1 MNIATKTENIA
12 LFSKVSSK
20 PGSKKGLKNKSRSL
34 SKNNKHQH
42 VFTSQINYFKQ
53 GESERPRLE
62 SFIQGV
68 YKKYYNTEI
77 NEFYPNLLAIE
88 SDGIVQKCSIKAV
101 AGIRSAELETLFS
114 EYYLSNKLEDEL
126 FRIYHK
132 SITRKTIVEVGNL
145 SPANIG
151 QMRWLIT
158 SITAFLYSAGFKYI
172 VFTGVPGISNA
183 FKRMHIPIEIIAE
196 AKRNCLPID
205 IRQKWGP
212 EYYINKPMVFSGD
225 IVKGFDIIKNSIY
238 NSNKKLI
245 PLFERACFLGK
256 QISECPHNLT
266 SEVA

>member
-1 MNIATKTENIA
+1 MNTATKTENIA
-12 LFSKVSSK
+12 LFSKISSK
-20 PGSKKGLKNKSRSL
+20 PGSKKGSKNKSRNPL
-34 SKNNKHQH
+34 KNKKHQH
-42 VFTSQINYFKQ
+42 IFTSQINYFTP
-53 GESERPRLE
+53 GESERARLE
-62 SFIQGV
+62 NFIQSV

-88 SDGIVQKCSIKAV
+88 SDDILQKRSIKAV

-114 EYYLSNKLEDEL
+114 EYYLSDKLENEL
-126 FRIYHK
+126 FQIYHK
-132 SITRKTIVEVGNL
+132 SITRKIIVEVGNL

-158 SITAFLYSAGFKYI
+158 AITAFLYSAGFKYI

-183 FKRMHIPIEIIAE
+183 FKRMHIPIEIITE
-196 AKRNCLPID
+196 AKRNYLPIE
-205 IRQKWGP
+205 IRKKWGP

-225 IVKGFDIIKNSIY
+225 IVKGFEIIKNSIY

-245 PLFERACFLGK
+245 PLFERACSLGK
-256 QISECPHNLT
+256 KISECPHNLT